1 MNIPDYKIATH
12 CIYCEREFVPDS
24 PLMKTKDHIVPKLLG
39 GINHPIN
46 YAAACKTCN
55 ELKSGKVLLDF
66 AQDLLDHF
74 NFVQNADPIYKLM
87 SRNAFKLYNKTSTLH
102 KRYLRKN
109 KNLEV

>member
-24 PLMKTKDHIVPKLLG
+24 PLMKTKDHIVPRVKG
-39 GINHPIN
+39 GPNNPIN

-74 NFVQNADPIYKLM
+74 KYVHNTNPLYKLM
-87 SRNAFKLYNKTSTLH
+87 VRNSLKLYNKTSKLH
-102 KRYLRKN
+102 KKY
-109 KNLEV
+109 LEV